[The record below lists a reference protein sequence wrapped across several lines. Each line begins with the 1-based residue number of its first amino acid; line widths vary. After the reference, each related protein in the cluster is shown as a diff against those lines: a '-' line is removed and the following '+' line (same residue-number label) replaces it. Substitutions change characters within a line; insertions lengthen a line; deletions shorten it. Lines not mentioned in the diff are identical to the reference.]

1 MKTEYN
7 YEDQSLLLA
16 IKNGNEK
23 AFDTLFRKY
32 YPMLCAYG
40 NKFVELEDAEECVQ
54 DAMLW
59 LWENK
64 DMLVIQSSLSNYLFS
79 IVHHRAINR
88 IKQQEVKSRVENYFY
103 EEMQSLIDDTNF
115 YLIEELTIRIQEAV
129 ETLPESY
136 KEAFVMH
143 RFKNMSYKEIAGI
156 LGVSP
161 KTIDYR
167 IQQAL
172 KQLRIELKDY
182 LPFFIASID
191 KTRLNIYTF
200 ILLHQ
205 IILIIISKT

>member
-143 RFKNMSYKEIAGI
+143 RFKNMSYKEIAEI

-182 LPFFIASID
+182 LPFLLPLFIKNVCTYIHFFFP
-191 KTRLNIYTF
+191 TIYF
-200 ILLHQ
+200 
-205 IILIIISKT
+205 

>member
-143 RFKNMSYKEIAGI
+143 RFKNMSYKEIAEI

-182 LPFFIASID
+182 LPF
-191 KTRLNIYTF
+191 
-200 ILLHQ
+200 LLPL
-205 IILIIISKT
+205 LIKHACKIREYNRGVYQCAG

>member
-182 LPFFIASID
+182 LPFLLPLLI
-191 KTRLNIYTF
+191 KHCLLYT
-200 ILLHQ
+200 
-205 IILIIISKT
+205 SPSPRD

>member
-115 YLIEELTIRIQEAV
+115 YLIEELTIGEFYQFNLSSCIRQQNSLTAQ
-129 ETLPESY
+129 
-136 KEAFVMH
+136 FVS
-143 RFKNMSYKEIAGI
+143 FSLANLA
-156 LGVSP
+156 
-161 KTIDYR
+161 
-167 IQQAL
+167 
-172 KQLRIELKDY
+172 
-182 LPFFIASID
+182 
-191 KTRLNIYTF
+191 NIFYPPNF
-200 ILLHQ
+200 YNN
-205 IILIIISKT
+205 

>member
-32 YPMLCAYG
+32 YPML
-40 NKFVELEDAEECVQ
+40 CVQ

-143 RFKNMSYKEIAGI
+143 RFKNMSYKEIAEI

-182 LPFFIASID
+182 LPF
-191 KTRLNIYTF
+191 
-200 ILLHQ
+200 ILPL
-205 IILIIISKT
+205 

>member
-1 MKTEYN
+1 MYIEKNPTAYGRNKIVINKTEYN

-143 RFKNMSYKEIAGI
+143 RFKNMSYKEIAEI

-182 LPFFIASID
+182 LPF
-191 KTRLNIYTF
+191 
-200 ILLHQ
+200 LLPL
-205 IILIIISKT
+205 LIKHV

>member
-143 RFKNMSYKEIAGI
+143 RFKNMSYKEIAEI

-182 LPFFIASID
+182 LPFLLPLLI
-191 KTRLNIYTF
+191 TRLNIYTF

>member
-143 RFKNMSYKEIAGI
+143 RFKNMSYKEIAEI

-182 LPFFIASID
+182 LPF
-191 KTRLNIYTF
+191 
-200 ILLHQ
+200 LLPL
-205 IILIIISKT
+205 LIKHIHSSPPNNSNNNF

>member
-143 RFKNMSYKEIAGI
+143 RFKNMSYKEIAEI

-182 LPFFIASID
+182 LPFLLPLLI
-191 KTRLNIYTF
+191 NIYTF